1 MDLPECAVS
10 EPRQAPSPAAWRA
23 VDPARSPVLFVNP
36 RSGGGAARRAGV
48 VERARE
54 LGIKVVT
61 LGPGQSLTALA
72 SAAAASG
79 AGALGMAGGD
89 GSLAEVAAVAVAN
102 GLPFVCV
109 PAGTR
114 NHFALDLGVD
124 RGDLTGALEAFTD
137 GVERLIDVGEVNGR
151 IFLNNVS
158 LGLYGEAV
166 RRPEYRG
173 AKVRTL
179 LQTAKEVAGPS
190 GQAPGLRLIDDA
202 GREHRGLDIVL
213 VSNNPYAVEQPLPRG
228 TRLALDSGQLGIVII
243 APPGSGPPPPGIGPP
258 APGRSWHAPR
268 LEVSA
273 EEPVHAGVD
282 GEPAD
287 LTPPLRFTIRPAALR
302 ARIARR
308 HPGMTP
314 AARVPEFT
322 PPGRH

>member
-1 MDLPECAVS
+1 MS
-10 EPRQAPSPAAWRA
+10 EPRQTPSAGGWQPAG
-23 VDPARSPVLFVNP
+23 PPSSPVLFVNP
-36 RSGGGAARRAGV
+36 RSGGGAAARAGV
-48 VERARE
+48 AERARD
-54 LGIKVVT
+54 LGIKVIT
-61 LGPGQSLTALA
+61 LDSGQGLTALA
-72 SAAAASG
+72 CAAAASG

-124 RGDLTGALEAFTD
+124 RRDLTGALEAFTD

-166 RRPEYRG
+166 RRAEYRD

-179 LQTAKEVAGPS
+179 LQTAQEVAGPS

-202 GREHRGLDIVL
+202 GREHRSLEIVL
-213 VSNNPYAVEQPLPRG
+213 VSNNPYALEQPLPRG
-228 TRLALDSGQLGIVII
+228 TRPALDSGELGIVII
-243 APPGSGPPPPGIGPP
+243 APPGSRPPPPRVGPP

-268 LEVSA
+268 LEVNA

-302 ARIARR
+302 ARISRR
-308 HPGMTP
+308 HPGVSP
-314 AARVPEFT
+314 SARVRGFI